1 MRHAP
6 FDSVPLNIKVPPE
19 VRAALE
25 AAAAERDEGN
35 ISLYVRRVL
44 RAALQRDGLLPDI
57 R

>member
-1 MRHAP
+1 
-6 FDSVPLNIKVPPE
+6 

-44 RAALQRDGLLPDI
+44 RAGVAA
-57 R
+57 